1 MLLTAGWISCSQ
13 KIQFS
18 ANQDKQWLLWRRF
31 ISFSS
36 LRNQATEATTVVAM
50 TTIHL
55 FPIAGNLTTE
65 QRQQS
70 LLSQHRCLAE

>member
-1 MLLTAGWISCSQ
+1 MLLTIGWNSSSQ

-18 ANQDKQWLLWRRF
+18 ANQDKQWLLWLRF

-36 LRNQATEATTVVAM
+36 PRNQAAEATTVVAM

-55 FPIAGNLTTE
+55 FPIAE
-65 QRQQS
+65 I
-70 LLSQHRCLAE
+70 